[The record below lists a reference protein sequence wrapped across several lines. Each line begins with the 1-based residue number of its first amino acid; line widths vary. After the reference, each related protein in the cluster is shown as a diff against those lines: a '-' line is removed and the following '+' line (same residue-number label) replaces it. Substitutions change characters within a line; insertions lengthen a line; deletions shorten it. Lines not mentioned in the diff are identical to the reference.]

1 MNKEKAKILLRLYKE
16 DLISVDEFMILFEE
30 TPNKISTSGYT
41 YPYTITTSTPDPNFH
56 VYYPSSNSGSTNSS
70 NGVVNNLINTPN
82 YSNSDPRTTISSN
95 LHKAFFDPEAPKIE
109 KQR

>member
-16 DLISVDEFMILFEE
+16 DLISADEFMILFEE
-30 TPNKISTSGYT
+30 TPVYINKNDNT

-56 VYYPSSNSGSTNSS
+56 VYYPSSYSGSTNSS

-82 YSNSDPRTTISSN
+82 YSNSDQKTTISSN
-95 LHKAFFDPEAPKIE
+95 LHKAFFDSETSKIE
-109 KQR
+109 K